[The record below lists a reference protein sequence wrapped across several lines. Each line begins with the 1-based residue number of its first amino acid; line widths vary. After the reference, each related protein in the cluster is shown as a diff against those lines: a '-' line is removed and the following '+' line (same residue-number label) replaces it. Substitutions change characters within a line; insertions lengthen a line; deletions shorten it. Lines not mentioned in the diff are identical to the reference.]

1 MKEVDYTEYFGIHY
15 DLTLSHH
22 GIKGQSWGVKNGPPY
37 PLSYGQHSPKQIAAG
52 TSGWTEKA
60 RVEKRHD
67 EVISSK
73 RRGKDL
79 VLKRGT
85 KLQRITYNESQN
97 TKRGVYMSFTDQD
110 RELYTGVLGR
120 LRLSYLAK
128 KEGDVKLS
136 KVDTTLAKK
145 LKVPS
150 TDTAANMYK
159 DFYQSHKEACDAMV
173 TEHQKNIRKRTYT
186 PPKNGQL
193 TMSDYYKFNDALGYG
208 TGSKYGKVINDF
220 YEYAKKRGYGAIRDE
235 NDSRLGTFHA
245 EAPLIVFDVEQIAGR
260 VSSKSL
266 TPKEVYDSYVKA
278 MPKKTLRSV
287 LSPGNTAPFA
297 AGEKPKVS
305 EKTAETKTIFADNYT
320 LEDLG
325 LDWGVNRLTNR
336 QIAKV
341 NQLMLDGSNH
351 DEAVKSVS
359 SIRNVAIDKILTK
372 FGV

>member
-1 MKEVDYTEYFGIHY
+1 MEYLGINY
-15 DLTLSHH
+15 ERTLSHH
-22 GIKGQSWGVKNGPPY
+22 GVKGQSWGVKNGPPY
-37 PLSYGQHSPKQIAAG
+37 PLSYSQHTAKQVAAG

-67 EVISSK
+67 EAISSK
-73 RRGKDL
+73 RKGKDL
-79 VLKRGT
+79 VLERGT
-85 KLQRITYNESQN
+85 KLQRITYNDSQN

-136 KVDTTLAKK
+136 KVDTTLARR

-159 DFYQSHKEACDAMV
+159 DFYQSHKEVCDAMV
-173 TEHQKNIRKRTYT
+173 VEHQKEVRKNTYI
-186 PPKNGQL
+186 PPKSDRL
-193 TMSDYYKFNDALGYG
+193 SMSDYYKFNDALGYG
-208 TGSKYGKVINDF
+208 IGSEHGKVINDF

-235 NDSRLGTFHA
+235 NDSRLGSFHA

-260 VSSKSL
+260 VSSKTL
-266 TPKEVYDSYVKA
+266 APKEVYDSYVRA
-278 MPKKTLRSV
+278 MPKKTLRSM
-287 LSPGNTAPFA
+287 LSPGSTAPFA

-305 EKTAETKTIFADNYT
+305 EKTAETSTVFADNYT

-341 NQLMLDGSNH
+341 NRLMLDGASH
-351 DEAVKSVS
+351 DEAVKRVS
-359 SIRNVAIDKILTK
+359 SAGNIAFDKILTK